1 MKFAGGVGRVF
12 HRRLGL
18 REGSGAKSAVFQVTS
33 CACPRDIPLALGSL
47 GCPVPPLSTVPERR
61 QKGSIRG
68 FGRKWAIVHRIING
82 ELMSD
87 TIFFFRLLNPGLWWT
102 FIPSLEVLT
111 PKHAK
116 SVTGTGPLWRTD
128 LGKPSVCNICVCCAT
143 MFSSHPCHMRC
154 DERIAAAAAR
164 ACT

>member
-47 GCPVPPLSTVPERR
+47 GCPVPPLYSASERR
-61 QKGSIRG
+61 QKGSNRG
-68 FGRKWAIVHRIING
+68 FGGKWAIVHRIING

-87 TIFFFRLLNPGLWWT
+87 TIFFQILESG
-102 FIPSLEVLT
+102 SLVDLHT
-111 PKHAK
+111 KFGGSNSKRRKKCHWGA
-116 SVTGTGPLWRTD
+116 GGPLWRTD
-128 LGKPSVCNICVCCAT
+128 LGKPSVCD
-143 MFSSHPCHMRC
+143 MH
-154 DERIAAAAAR
+154 
-164 ACT
+164 ACTHACMCMFGRCSS